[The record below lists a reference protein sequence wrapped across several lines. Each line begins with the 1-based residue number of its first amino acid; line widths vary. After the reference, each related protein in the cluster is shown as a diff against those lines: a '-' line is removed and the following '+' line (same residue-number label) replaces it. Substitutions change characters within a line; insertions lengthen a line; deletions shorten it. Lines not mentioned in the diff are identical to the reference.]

1 MVDGVG
7 FGKTAIITGC
17 ASGIG
22 LATAQLFLSHQYE
35 VFGVDISEMDYAKI
49 EERDQERFH
58 FHRADLLKEGEC
70 DEVVRIVVAEYGD
83 KIDVLANVAGVMD
96 AFAAADV
103 YKDDEWDKVIGVNL
117 TVPTRM
123 IRAVLPIMKA
133 RKTGSIINIS
143 SKAGLSG
150 ASAGLAYTAS
160 KHGLLGVTKH
170 TAWRFR
176 HEGIRC
182 NAIMP
187 GGVDTNISQSMTKE
201 NFDQQAFGHLA
212 PVHALNM
219 PPGEKPPMQASN
231 IANVILFLASDAAS
245 MINGASIPV
254 DQGWSVI

>member
-1 MVDGVG
+1 MR
-7 FGKTAIITGC
+7 IYLLIC
-17 ASGIG
+17 
-22 LATAQLFLSHQYE
+22 E
-35 VFGVDISEMDYAKI
+35 
-49 EERDQERFH
+49 
-58 FHRADLLKEGEC
+58 HR
-70 DEVVRIVVAEYGD
+70 D

-103 YKDDEWDKVIGVNL
+103 YKDSEWDKVIGVNL

-133 RKTGSIINIS
+133 KKHGSIINIS

-176 HEGIRC
+176 NEGIRC

-187 GGVDTNISQSMTKE
+187 GGVDTNIAQSMTKE
-201 NFDQQAFGHLA
+201 NFDQESYGHLT
-212 PVHALNM
+212 
-219 PPGEKPPMQASN
+219 
-231 IANVILFLASDAAS
+231 
-245 MINGASIPV
+245 
-254 DQGWSVI
+254 